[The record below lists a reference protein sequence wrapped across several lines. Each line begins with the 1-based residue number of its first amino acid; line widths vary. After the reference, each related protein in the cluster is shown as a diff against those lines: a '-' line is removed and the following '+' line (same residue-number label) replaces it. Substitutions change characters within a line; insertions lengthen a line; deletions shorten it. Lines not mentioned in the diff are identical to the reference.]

1 MRMKKLIYIL
11 TFSSITS
18 LAIAQD
24 FHLSQYDAAALNFNP
39 AMTGMFSGQMR
50 IHGHYRTQWSQV
62 ATKPYVTGLLA
73 YDQQLRKNFS
83 WGAQVANFRAG
94 SGNYNVFSAL
104 LSGAYDIKLDDKNY
118 HHISIGVQGGVFNKS
133 IDYNRLS
140 YETQYTPFGGG
151 TFDNAISSGEPFAS
165 NSIIAPD
172 FNAGLMYYYGKETSL
187 MNPFVGGSLFHI
199 NQPKETFFNQGNK
212 LPMRYIIHG
221 GVKVNISERIQV
233 LPKVLY
239 MFEKEAEEL
248 TYSCEFHYYL
258 KDNDAYLMFI
268 PYFRSKD
275 AAVMNVGLKLGRFTY
290 RLSYDINTST
300 LKPASNGRGGLELS
314 VTFINKKID
323 PNPIRTCP
331 RL

>member
-1 MRMKKLIYIL
+1 MKKLIYIL
-11 TFSSITS
+11 TFSSLTS
-18 LAIAQD
+18 LTIAQD

-62 ATKPYVTGLLA
+62 ATKPYTTGLLA
-73 YDQQLRKNFS
+73 YDQQLKKNFS
-83 WGAQVANFRAG
+83 WGVQVANFRAG

-104 LSGAYDIKLDDKNY
+104 ISGAYDIQLDDKNY
-118 HHISIGVQGGVFNKS
+118 HHISIGVQGGIFNKS

-151 TFDNAISSGEPFAS
+151 TFDNSVSSGEPFAS
-165 NSIIAPD
+165 NSVIAPD

-187 MNPFVGGSLFHI
+187 LNPFIGGAVFHI

-212 LPMRYIIHG
+212 LPMRYIGHAGI
-221 GVKVNISERIQV
+221 KVNISERIQI

-248 TYSCEFHYYL
+248 TYSCEIHYYL
-258 KDNDAYLMFI
+258 KDNDAYLLFA

-275 AAVMNVGLKLGRFTY
+275 AAVLNAGLKLGRFTY